1 MKMQAKKLME
11 NQVYILSALRDR
23 AVTRETSLMPEKKL
37 KKNII
42 NY

>member
-1 MKMQAKKLME
+1 ME
-11 NQVYILSALRDR
+11 NQVCILSALRDR
-23 AVTRETSLMPEKKL
+23 AITQATSAMPEKKL